1 MIDATAAE
9 RNEPVQMKVYKYL
22 KLWSFYFDMEESLR
36 TLGSTYMVY
45 ERILILQIAIPQ
57 IVLNYAYLLEVRSF
71 SKSHGFKCISYTL
84 KHMI

>member
-1 MIDATAAE
+1 MIDATE

-36 TLGSTYMVY
+36 TLDSTCAVY